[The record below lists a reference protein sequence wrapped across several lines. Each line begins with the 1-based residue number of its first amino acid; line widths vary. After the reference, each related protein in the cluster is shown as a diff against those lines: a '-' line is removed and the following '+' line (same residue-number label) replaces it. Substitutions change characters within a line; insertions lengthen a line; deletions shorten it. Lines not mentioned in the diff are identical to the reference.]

1 MFVFESKLGESDAA
15 AALLENSLGFLIS
28 SIIFWLQDTKQEEI
42 KDVIKELMICLEQ
55 NNTAEHNNM
64 TLDVLPSN
72 STFSIPPSVPEKPV
86 DLTFKPQ
93 INNVLSTAKLGCKLD
108 LDFIVRNTWNCEY
121 NPKVNEL
128 QIQHFQSAPTAA
140 NTYRVTCFLGGRG
153 GVLFIAVFQT
163 FPAITI
169 RIRKPR
175 STARLFRNGTL
186 VCAGA
191 TSIDESHRAARK
203 FARIVQKLNFPVR
216 LLNFQIKN
224 IVSCGRFFP
233 VHLADVRQAYSKKC
247 SYHPELFPS
256 LFFRGLPGVT
266 ATVSPNGTIILNGP
280 RTTEELHK
288 ASEAISMILSPFRK
302 Q

>member
-1 MFVFESKLGESDAA
+1 CRSASHLAPIGRP
-15 AALLENSLGFLIS
+15 
-28 SIIFWLQDTKQEEI
+28 
-42 KDVIKELMICLEQ
+42 DVRKEGLR
-55 NNTAEHNNM
+55 
-64 TLDVLPSN
+64 
-72 STFSIPPSVPEKPV
+72 FPSVPLFQGGGRREGRK
-86 DLTFKPQ
+86 DQKTKKGRTK
-93 INNVLSTAKLGCKLD
+93 IEEREDKSTGRDVQQHLFYSPFSSRKTLESSLFSFLAFSIATSCPKLGCKLD

-121 NPKVNEL
+121 NPK
-128 QIQHFQSAPTAA
+128 
-140 NTYRVTCFLGGRG
+140 
-153 GVLFIAVFQT
+153 T

-191 TSIDESHRAARK
+191 TSTDESHRAARK

-224 IVSCGRFFP
+224 IVSCGKFFP

-266 ATVSPNGTIILNGP
+266 ATVSPSGSIILNGKFHP
-280 RTTEELHK
+280 TVYQSHSSYLCKHIAKHRDKCGSPIPSRVKDEPCSVALRSSK
-288 ASEAISMILSPFRK
+288 SIRIL
-302 Q
+302 

>member
-1 MFVFESKLGESDAA
+1 MDSVMDWHNLEHFFEKYILT
-15 AALLENSLGFLIS
+15 
-28 SIIFWLQDTKQEEI
+28 DTKQEEI

-55 NNTAEHNNM
+55 NNTAEHNNR

-72 STFSIPPSVPEKPV
+72 STFSIPPSVPEKPM

-121 NPKVNEL
+121 NPK
-128 QIQHFQSAPTAA
+128 
-140 NTYRVTCFLGGRG
+140 
-153 GVLFIAVFQT
+153 T

-191 TSIDESHRAARK
+191 TSTDESHRAARK

-224 IVSCGRFFP
+224 IVSCGKFFP

-266 ATVSPNGTIILNGP
+266 ATVSPSGSIILNGP

-288 ASEAISMILSPFRK
+288 ASEEISLILSPFRK
-302 Q
+302 K

>member
-1 MFVFESKLGESDAA
+1 GYYPEACHRD
-15 AALLENSLGFLIS
+15 FL
-28 SIIFWLQDTKQEEI
+28 
-42 KDVIKELMICLEQ
+42 
-55 NNTAEHNNM
+55 A
-64 TLDVLPSN
+64 
-72 STFSIPPSVPEKPV
+72 FSIATSCRESCVSIF
-86 DLTFKPQ
+86 LCS
-93 INNVLSTAKLGCKLD
+93 NVLSTAKLGCKLD

-121 NPKVNEL
+121 NPK
-128 QIQHFQSAPTAA
+128 
-140 NTYRVTCFLGGRG
+140 
-153 GVLFIAVFQT
+153 T

-191 TSIDESHRAARK
+191 TSTDESHRAARK

-224 IVSCGRFFP
+224 IVSCGKFFP

-266 ATVSPNGTIILNGP
+266 ATVSPNGSIILNGKFHP
-280 RTTEELHK
+280 TVYQSHSSYFCKHIAKHRDKCGSPIPSRVKDEPCSVALHSSK
-288 ASEAISMILSPFRK
+288 SIRIL
-302 Q
+302 

>member
-1 MFVFESKLGESDAA
+1 MDSVMDWHNLEHFFEKYILT
-15 AALLENSLGFLIS
+15 
-28 SIIFWLQDTKQEEI
+28 DTKQEEI

-121 NPKVNEL
+121 NPK
-128 QIQHFQSAPTAA
+128 
-140 NTYRVTCFLGGRG
+140 
-153 GVLFIAVFQT
+153 T

-224 IVSCGRFFP
+224 ILPSGVVPKS
-233 VHLADVRQAYSKKC
+233 
-247 SYHPELFPS
+247 LFPGAS
-256 LFFRGLPGVT
+256 WSHCHCLSKWDHNPKCLALG
-266 ATVSPNGTIILNGP
+266 
-280 RTTEELHK
+280 EE
-288 ASEAISMILSPFRK
+288 SR
-302 Q
+302 